1 MNSTPTFAVILDDRA
16 SRAKETLQ
24 AAGLTSAAYWV
35 GTALL
40 TVCSNAAS
48 GGFLVF
54 ATVFLGF
61 FDLISAPP
69 LLLLTSAY
77 AAAATSLGFLIAT
90 IFKKRRAA
98 EAAVGSSLVL
108 SAAIFIPQTL
118 FGAPAWK
125 VLIANFLAPVAF
137 AGAMDVAVQAQA
149 GGTPLTLTNFAS
161 DSIGRDPSTGGAGGH
176 HAITALEAFFLLL
189 FDAIVYALVALYVE
203 NAKRWGD
210 GTFMFRRQF
219 WRGGGALFGGGG
231 GAGDIGAA
239 VALEMEDPS
248 MGGRVE
254 VLLEDVLIG
263 EEDESVA
270 AAGEGA
276 SASASAAPATA
287 RRRRRRLEPT
297 VKLVDVVVNDALA
310 LTPAMIGGRGGAR
323 GKNQQQK
330 RWRSWFGAR
339 SGSGAFYTL
348 VPIRPRSRGGRRS
361 LRTFA
366 GASLRPPPAFNP
378 RPRRLSTP
386 PRLSLV

>member
-219 WRGGGALFGGGG
+219 PVRP
-231 GAGDIGAA
+231 IG
-239 VALEMEDPS
+239 MQT
-248 MGGRVE
+248 
-254 VLLEDVLIG
+254 I
-263 EEDESVA
+263 
-270 AAGEGA
+270 
-276 SASASAAPATA
+276 
-287 RRRRRRLEPT
+287 
-297 VKLVDVVVNDALA
+297 
-310 LTPAMIGGRGGAR
+310 
-323 GKNQQQK
+323 
-330 RWRSWFGAR
+330 F
-339 SGSGAFYTL
+339 
-348 VPIRPRSRGGRRS
+348 
-361 LRTFA
+361 
-366 GASLRPPPAFNP
+366 
-378 RPRRLSTP
+378 
-386 PRLSLV
+386 